1 MQLHYQFNTN
11 FCFWQVANRLLRV
24 RTFNRPEQ
32 YMVCFLCD
40 RTDISQHDFQFLMN
54 VTQSGENICQFLYWL
69 NILLTTYC
77 PQQSQLTKQDA
88 FVLGWH
94 TKSIEQCIIIC
105 NIYFHQSLIFIS
117 VHLSS
122 VITSHVHQK
131 HHSVNSVTRVVSC
144 YTKFKNSK
152 FYL

>member
-32 YMVCFLCD
+32 YMVCFFVWSY
-40 RTDISQHDFQFLMN
+40 RYISQHDFQFLMN
-54 VTQSGENICQFLYWL
+54 VTQSGENKCQFLYWL
-69 NILLTTYC
+69 NILLTIG